1 MSITCEHSLRLSLLG
16 IYIHTYV
23 LVYKFTTYTYKTM
36 HIISALS
43 FKQLQ
48 KIIFMYQNRFD
59 VKKSL
64 CLVCIYIHVG
74 HVDVFSFFFT
84 TCNVTTRTSIITS
97 TLEHSWYALHVVW
110 CAPYRVHSL
119 LVYIHL
125 NIFFK

>member
-1 MSITCEHSLRLSLLG
+1 
-16 IYIHTYV
+16 
-23 LVYKFTTYTYKTM
+23 M

-74 HVDVFSFFFT
+74 HVDVFYFFLQH
-84 TCNVTTRTSIITS
+84 VMSQPGQASLQALLS
-97 TLEHSWYALHVVW
+97 TLGSCMVCTIPGTLITRLHT
-110 CAPYRVHSL
+110 CK
-119 LVYIHL
+119 YI
-125 NIFFK
+125 FQMSYM